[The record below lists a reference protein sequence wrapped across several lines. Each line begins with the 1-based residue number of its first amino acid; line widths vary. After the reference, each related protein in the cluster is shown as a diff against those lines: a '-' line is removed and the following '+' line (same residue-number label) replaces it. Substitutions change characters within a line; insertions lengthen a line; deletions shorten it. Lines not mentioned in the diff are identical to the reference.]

1 MTYKLTYEQWKEK
14 HNITVSENVRKAIK
28 DLHDL
33 DADQEVEQ
41 VLLKEYEFYLE
52 HFGVEE

>member
-1 MTYKLTYEQWKEK
+1 MTYKLTYEQWKEQ
-14 HNITVSENVRKAIK
+14 HNITVSEDVRKAIK
-28 DLHDL
+28 DLHGL

-41 VLLKEYEFYLE
+41 ALLKEYEFYLE